1 MKNVILAIAISV
13 IVLVS
18 VIILIFNSGLLPW
31 TDYLQF
37 IIILVVVSFG
47 FYTAYR
53 RFSSNKKGQPT
64 EDELTRIVRLKASSL
79 SFYISIYLWLL
90 IMFLTERMKWEAD
103 RMFGWGIIG
112 MALTFVIC
120 WIFFNFRGV
129 RNE

>member
-1 MKNVILAIAISV
+1 MKRVILAIAISL

-31 TDYLQF
+31 SDYLQL
-37 IIILVVVSFG
+37 IIILVVLSFG

-53 RFSSNKKGQPT
+53 RFSSSRKGQPA
-64 EDELTRIVRLKASSL
+64 EDELSRIVRMKASSL

-112 MALTFVIC
+112 MALTFVLC
-120 WIFFNFRGV
+120 WVFFNFRGL